1 MEESKRK
8 PRLPLKHANFLWD
21 FNQVFNDS
29 ILFFLRILI
38 ILVIIWGF
46 MGNSAGK
53 QSTCNAG
60 DPGLIPGSGRST
72 GEGIGYP
79 FQYSRASLVAQLVK
93 NLPAMR
99 KTGIDPWVGKILWR
113 RERLLTLVFFTG
125 ECQGPYSPWGH
136 KESGTTERLSLS

>member
-60 DPGLIPGSGRST
+60 DPGLIPGSGRSAA
-72 GEGIGYP
+72 EGIGYLL
-79 FQYSRASLVAQLVK
+79 QYSWASLVTQWVK
-93 NLPAMR
+93 DSPAMLE
-99 KTGIDPWVGKILWR
+99 TWV
-113 RERLLTLVFFTG
+113 
-125 ECQGPYSPWGH
+125 
-136 KESGTTERLSLS
+136 